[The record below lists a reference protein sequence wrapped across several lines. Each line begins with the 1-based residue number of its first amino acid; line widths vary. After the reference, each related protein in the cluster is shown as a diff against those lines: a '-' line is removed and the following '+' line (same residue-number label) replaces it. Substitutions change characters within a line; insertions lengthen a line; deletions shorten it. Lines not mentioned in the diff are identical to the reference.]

1 MAEDAPEDISTA
13 GPARARRHPARGA
26 LVAAV
31 GAAVIA
37 GAGPVAAAAE
47 PSDPSPGVG
56 SEAGTAVQEDARHGA
71 DEDPRGG
78 AGQDADR
85 ETAPAGAEDT
95 AGGIT
100 EGTTEDAA
108 EDAGVPAG
116 SRPAAPDLEPAVAYA
131 LRHIGDPYAFGAEGP
146 HSWDC
151 SGLVQQAYRRAGV
164 RLPRLA
170 ADQYRATR
178 HIPRS
183 ALRRGDLVFWSTDG
197 RASGVHHVAIYA
209 GGGRYIEAARPG
221 TRVRVST
228 LAYYPPQLYGR
239 VVGAGPAHVL
249 LGEDEADAHVT
260 CSDDAAGCG

>member
-13 GPARARRHPARGA
+13 GPARTRRHPARGA

-37 GAGPVAAAAE
+37 GAGPAAAAAE

-56 SEAGTAVQEDARHGA
+56 SEAGTAVQEDARHGT
-71 DEDPRGG
+71 DEDHRGD
-78 AGQDADR
+78 AGEDAGR
-85 ETAPAGAEDT
+85 ERAPAG
-95 AGGIT
+95 T
-100 EGTTEDAA
+100 EEAPEGAA
-108 EDAGVPAG
+108 EGAGAPAG

-178 HIPRS
+178 PIARS

-197 RASGVHHVAIYA
+197 RASGVHHVAIYT

-239 VVGAGPAHVL
+239 VVWAGPAHVL
-249 LGEDEADAHVT
+249 LGEEEADAHVT